1 VKLLNQYIPIAVD
14 TVEDLFFTENGRVAP
29 EYDNQVS
36 RFGVALRQ
44 LGLRTT
50 IAAFSTDSGS
60 SEVSRIKISQAIH
73 RIIEIHENGVC
84 SPNDTL
90 LDGFSRTTNER
101 LLKRKI
107 NDAAIALKLALRVF
121 IEEDKPKPAEEESD
135 D

>member
-1 VKLLNQYIPIAVD
+1 MKRLDQYIPFAVD
-14 TVEDLFFTENGRVAP
+14 TVEDLFLAENGHVAP

-50 IAAFSTDSGS
+50 IFAFSSDPGRS
-60 SEVSRIKISQAIH
+60 SVSRIKISQAIH

-84 SPNDTL
+84 NPDDNL
-90 LDGFSRTTNER
+90 LNALSITKSER
-101 LLKRKI
+101 LLARKI

-121 IEEDKPKPAEEESD
+121 IEEDKIKHKDGESD